1 MREEGRQAQ
10 HWLAPAGN
18 ETTHRMTELTSSEEP
33 ELRKVIDALRQE
45 IHDLE
50 RQLAGYRRMQRAS
63 AHLAALVD
71 SSDDAIVSKTL
82 QGRIE
87 SWNPAAER
95 LFGYSPAEAIGRSI
109 TLIIP
114 PERLAEE
121 AHILETI
128 KRGERIEH
136 FETIRMTKDGRRIE
150 VSLSV
155 SPIRDASGS
164 LIGASKIARDIT
176 ARRRTEA
183 QLHEHRESIAQLN
196 RLIELAFEAILV
208 WDWNGGVVQWNHGC
222 EQLYGFSREEALG
235 RVSHD
240 LLGTRFP
247 QSRRATEEELLSR
260 GAWAG
265 ELRHRAK
272 DGSEVI
278 VDSRMQLLTLDGRRL
293 VLESNRD
300 ITERK
305 RAEEALKANE
315 ERYRQVL
322 ESLPQLVWTCRA
334 DGAADYFSRQWFE
347 YTGTRLEEDLGYG
360 WTARLH
366 EEDRERALGMWAR
379 CLQDGQAYDADARI
393 RGKDGRYRWFK
404 QRASPIIDAGGSIEK
419 WFGTSTDITDL
430 IEAREIIRRANVDL
444 ERRVI
449 ERTQQLEDAN
459 SELQAF
465 AHSVAHDL
473 RAPLRNIQGY
483 ASALLEDEQ
492 DRLSEEGAL
501 YARRMAQGAVR
512 LDGLIQDLLA
522 YSRLS
527 RAEVAFER
535 VDLDLLIK
543 VVLEELAPEIAA
555 REARISVAPHLG
567 VIRGNRAVLGQV
579 LTNLVSNAIKFVPQD
594 VLPSVDISGA
604 RDGNCV
610 LLTVA
615 DNGIGIAPEHH
626 ERIFRVFE
634 RLHGGESYPGT
645 GIGLAIV
652 RRGIERLGGRV
663 HLESTPGKGSR
674 FTIALPSVAETA
686 SRGAAPHE

>member
-1 MREEGRQAQ
+1 
-10 HWLAPAGN
+10 
-18 ETTHRMTELTSSEEP
+18 MTEPPRSEEP
-33 ELRKVIDALRQE
+33 DPPQLVAALRQQLD
-45 IHDLE
+45 DLE
-50 RQLAGYRRMQRAS
+50 RQLAGYKRMQRAS
-63 AHLAALVD
+63 AHLAAIVD

-87 SWNPAAER
+87 SWNAAAER
-95 LFGYSPAEAIGRSI
+95 LFGYSAAEAIGRNI

-121 AHILETI
+121 ARIIETI
-128 KRGERIEH
+128 KRGERVEQ
-136 FETIRMTKDGRRIE
+136 FETVRIAKDGRRID
-150 VSLSV
+150 VSLSI
-155 SPIRDASGS
+155 SPIRDASGA

-176 ARRRTEA
+176 ERRRTAA
-183 QLHEHRESIAQLN
+183 QLQEHRKSISQLN

-208 WDWNGGVVQWNHGC
+208 WDWDEGVVQWNHGC
-222 EQLYGFSREEALG
+222 EQLYGFAREEALG

-247 QSRRATEEELLSR
+247 QSRRATEEQLLAR

-265 ELRHRAK
+265 ELRHRARN
-272 DGSEVI
+272 GAEVI
-278 VDSRMQLLTLDGRRL
+278 VDSRMQLLTVDGRRL

-300 ITERK
+300 ITQRK
-305 RAEEALKANE
+305 RVEEALKANE

-322 ESLPQLVWTCRA
+322 ESLPQLVWTCKA
-334 DGAADYFSRQWFE
+334 DGAADYFSRQWLE
-347 YTGTRLEEDLGYG
+347 YTGARLEESLGYG
-360 WTARLH
+360 WTAWLH
-366 EEDRERALGMWAR
+366 EEDRERVLGIWAQCFR
-379 CLQDGQAYDADARI
+379 DGRMYDTEVRI
-393 RGKDGRYRWFK
+393 RGRDGLYRWFK
-404 QRASPIIDAGGSIEK
+404 QRASPILDAGGAIEK
-419 WFGTSTDITDL
+419 WFGTSTEITDL
-430 IEAREIIRRANVDL
+430 IEAREIIRRANVEL
-444 ERRVI
+444 ERRVT
-449 ERTQQLEDAN
+449 ERTQQLEEAN

-527 RAEVAFER
+527 RAEITFER

-543 VVLEELAPEIAA
+543 VVLEELASEIAA
-555 REARISVAPHLG
+555 REARISVASHLG
-567 VIRGNRAVLGQV
+567 IIRGNRAVLGQV
-579 LTNLVSNAIKFVPQD
+579 LTNLVSNAIKFVPRD
-594 VLPSVDISGA
+594 VLPRVDISGA
-604 RDGNCV
+604 HHGQCV

-615 DNGIGIAPEHH
+615 DNGIGIALEHH

-634 RLHGGESYPGT
+634 RLHGSESYPGT

-663 HLESTPGKGSR
+663 RLESTPGEGSR
-674 FTIALPSVAETA
+674 FMIELPDAAATA
-686 SRGAAPHE
+686 PRGTGSQE

>member
-1 MREEGRQAQ
+1 
-10 HWLAPAGN
+10 
-18 ETTHRMTELTSSEEP
+18 MTELPSSDEP
-33 ELRKVIDALRQE
+33 DLRKIVSALGKE
-45 IHDLE
+45 IQDLE
-50 RQLAGYRRMQRAS
+50 RKLAGYQQMQRAS
-63 AHLAALVD
+63 AHLAAIVE

-82 QGRIE
+82 DGRIE
-87 SWNPAAER
+87 SWNAAAER
-95 LFGYSPAEAIGRSI
+95 LFGHSAAEAIGRSI

-114 PERLAEE
+114 PELLAEE
-121 AHILETI
+121 ARILDTI
-128 KRGERIEH
+128 KRGERVEH
-136 FETIRMTKDGRRIE
+136 FETVRMAKDGRRID
-150 VSLSV
+150 VSLSI

-176 ARRRTEA
+176 ERRRTEA

-208 WDWNGGVVQWNHGC
+208 WDWDGGVVQWNHGC
-222 EQLYGFSREEALG
+222 EQLYGFPRDEALG

-247 QSRRATEEELLSR
+247 QSRRATEEQLLAR

-265 ELRHRAK
+265 ELRHRAR

-278 VDSRMQLLTLDGRRL
+278 VDSRMQLVTLDGRRL

-322 ESLPQLVWTCRA
+322 ESLPQLVWTCNA
-334 DGAADYFSRQWFE
+334 DGAADYFSRQWLE
-347 YTGTRLEEDLGYG
+347 YTGTGLEENLGYG

-366 EEDRERALGMWAR
+366 EEDREGVLGKWAR
-379 CLQDGQAYDADARI
+379 CLREGRTYDTEARI
-393 RGKDGRYRWFK
+393 RAKDGRYRWFK
-404 QRASPIIDAGGSIEK
+404 QRASPILDAGGSTEK

-430 IEAREIIRRANVDL
+430 IEAREIIRRANLEL
-444 ERRVI
+444 ERRVT
-449 ERTQQLEDAN
+449 ERTQQLEEAN
-459 SELQAF
+459 AELQAF

-527 RAEVAFER
+527 RAEITFER

-555 REARISVAPHLG
+555 REGRISVTPHLG
-567 VIRGNRAVLGQV
+567 VVRGNRAVLGQV
-579 LTNLVSNAIKFVPQD
+579 LTNLVSNAIKFVPPD
-594 VLPSVDISGA
+594 ALASVDISGA
-604 RDGNCV
+604 RDGKWA
-610 LLTVA
+610 LLTIA

-634 RLHGGESYPGT
+634 RLHSTESYPGT

-663 HLESTPGKGSR
+663 RLESTPGRGSR
-674 FTIALPSVAETA
+674 FTIELPAIAETA
-686 SRGAAPHE
+686 SRGAASEE

>member
-1 MREEGRQAQ
+1 MTEFPSSDESDLRQAV
-10 HWLAPAGN
+10 W
-18 ETTHRMTELTSSEEP
+18 T
-33 ELRKVIDALRQE
+33 LRREVQG
-45 IHDLE
+45 LE
-50 RQLAGYRRMQRAS
+50 RKLASYQQLQRAS
-63 AHLAALVD
+63 AHLAAIVE

-82 QGRIE
+82 EGSIE
-87 SWNPAAER
+87 SWNAAAER
-95 LFGYSPAEAIGRSI
+95 LFGYSAAEAVGRSI
-109 TLIIP
+109 TIIIP

-121 AHILETI
+121 ARILETI
-128 KRGERIEH
+128 KRGERVED
-136 FETIRMTKDGRRIE
+136 FETVRMTKDGRRID
-150 VSLSV
+150 VSLSI

-176 ARRRTEA
+176 DRRRTEA

-208 WDWNGGVVQWNHGC
+208 WDWDGGVVQWNHGC
-222 EQLYGFSREEALG
+222 EQLYGFRRDEALG

-247 QSRRATEEELLSR
+247 QSRRATEEQLLTR

-265 ELRHRAK
+265 ELRHRAR

-278 VDSRMQLLTLDGRRL
+278 VDSRMQLVTLDGRRL

-322 ESLPQLVWTCRA
+322 ESLPQLVWTCNA
-334 DGAADYFSRQWFE
+334 DGAADYFSRQWLE
-347 YTGTRLEEDLGYG
+347 YTGTMLEENLGYG
-360 WTARLH
+360 WTTWLH
-366 EEDRERALGMWAR
+366 EEDRERVIGTWAR
-379 CLQDGQAYDADARI
+379 CLREGHTYDTETRI

-404 QRASPIIDAGGSIEK
+404 QRASPILDAGGSTEK

-430 IEAREIIRRANVDL
+430 MEAREIIRRDNMEL
-444 ERRVI
+444 ERRVT
-449 ERTQQLEDAN
+449 ERTQQLEEAN

-527 RAEVAFER
+527 RAEITFER

-555 REARISVAPHLG
+555 REARISVTPRLG

-594 VLPSVDISGA
+594 VLPIVGISGA
-604 RDGNCV
+604 RDGTWAC
-610 LLTVA
+610 LTIA

-634 RLHGGESYPGT
+634 RLHSGESYPGT

-663 HLESTPGKGSR
+663 LLGSTPGKGSR
-674 FTIALPSVAETA
+674 FTIELPSFAETA
-686 SRGAAPHE
+686 SRDAPPQE